1 MINRTL
7 CESDDFLDLTPEAQC
22 LYLHIN
28 LNADDEGLVNN
39 MRQITGMVNHGEDAL
54 AELINAGYIIPILP
68 KVYAVT
74 HWHQHNTIAKDR
86 YHKSKICDP
95 KQFLDL
101 VDGVYKTKG
110 ISKW

>member
-1 MINRTL
+1 MLNRSVV
-7 CESDDFLDLTPEAQC
+7 ESDFFLELSPEAQA

-28 LNADDEGLVNN
+28 LNCDDEGLLNN
-39 MRQITGMVNHGEDAL
+39 MRQVTGMVEHGEEAL
-54 AELINAGYIIPILP
+54 RELILTGYIIPVLP
-68 KVYAVT
+68 KVYAVA
-74 HWHQHNTIAKDR
+74 HWNQHNTIPKDR

-110 ISKW
+110 IR

>member
-1 MINRTL
+1 MLNRTIV
-7 CESDDFLDLTPEAQC
+7 ESDDFLELSPEAQC

-28 LNADDEGLVNN
+28 LNADDEGIVNN
-39 MRQITGMVNHGEDAL
+39 MRQVTGMVPNGEDAL
-54 AELINAGYIIPILP
+54 KELLYTGYVLPVLP
-68 KVYAVT
+68 KVYAVA

-86 YHKSKICDP
+86 YHKSRVCDP

-110 ISKW
+110 IR